1 MTGEFGWATT
11 GERERYIPAD
21 RLGIFLTYCQKEVSM
36 SDYRSILEK
45 NDPDVFAALC
55 GEEARQREGIELIPS
70 ENYTYQE
77 VLALLGSV
85 FTNKYSEGY
94 PGKRYYG
101 GQEYTDAIEEIA
113 RERACAVFRAEHAN
127 VQPLSGSAMNQAVYL
142 GLLEP
147 GDPILAMELS
157 HDGHLTHGAPVSHM
171 GRLFNFARY
180 KTLPGDGAIDYDH
193 VRDMALEHRPKM
205 LLCGYSSYPRDL
217 DYAAFKRIA
226 DEVGALTMADI
237 SHYGGLVAGNAM
249 RNPLDVGFDV
259 VTTTTHKSLRG
270 PRGGLILCRE
280 AFAKA
285 IDSSVFPGLQGGP
298 HMNQVAAVAVTLQ
311 HAASEAFAAYSRDVL
326 TNAKALAASLAS
338 SGAAL
343 VTGGTDN
350 HMLVIDSVASYGLD
364 GREAQTVL
372 DSVGITTNKQV
383 TPDDPLPPFRGSG
396 VRLGTPAATTR
407 GMGTDDMALIG
418 GWIDGALRAG
428 GNAVLLDAIAREV
441 RAFCQG
447 FPVPGLD

>member
-1 MTGEFGWATT
+1 
-11 GERERYIPAD
+11 
-21 RLGIFLTYCQKEVSM
+21 
-36 SDYRSILEK
+36 
-45 NDPDVFAALC
+45 
-55 GEEARQREGIELIPS
+55 
-70 ENYTYQE
+70 
-77 VLALLGSV
+77 
-85 FTNKYSEGY
+85 
-94 PGKRYYG
+94 
-101 GQEYTDAIEEIA
+101 
-113 RERACAVFRAEHAN
+113 
-127 VQPLSGSAMNQAVYL
+127 
-142 GLLEP
+142 
-147 GDPILAMELS
+147 
-157 HDGHLTHGAPVSHM
+157 
-171 GRLFNFARY
+171 
-180 KTLPGDGAIDYDH
+180 
-193 VRDMALEHRPKM
+193 
-205 LLCGYSSYPRDL
+205 
-217 DYAAFKRIA
+217 
-226 DEVGALTMADI
+226 
-237 SHYGGLVAGNAM
+237 
-249 RNPLDVGFDV
+249 
-259 VTTTTHKSLRG
+259 
-270 PRGGLILCRE
+270 
-280 AFAKA
+280 
-285 IDSSVFPGLQGGP
+285 
-298 HMNQVAAVAVTLQ
+298 MNQVAAVAVTLQ